1 MKDSLY
7 ILVAVKCLFYIII
20 PAFLL
25 IGLAPIDITEV
36 KYFDLN
42 RLLFDPVHFYYIG
55 LGVLLAG
62 LWSIKH
68 IKQIKL
74 KLIQWWFYINPRI
87 ISHLWVWQAY

>member
-1 MKDSLY
+1 MGTNVEISLFTESRMKDSLY

-62 LWSIKH
+62 L
-68 IKQIKL
+68 
-74 KLIQWWFYINPRI
+74 
-87 ISHLWVWQAY
+87 